1 MGFNFEKFLFMH
13 LAKYPFLSKFGISEV
28 NKGVFDGKN
37 WCGSGKAYTTVSP
50 TMNHNVLQVTSPNA
64 QEYESMINNMLAA
77 KEAWSMMPVPQRG
90 EIVRALGEEFRKY
103 KVELGSII
111 SLEMGKIQKE
121 GEGEVQ
127 EVIDMCDFACG
138 LSRQLNGKV
147 IPSER
152 KEHALLEQWNP
163 LGCIGVITAF
173 NFPFAVFGWNLCL
186 SMICGNCT
194 MWKGGESAGAITLAV
209 SKIVANVLKQHKAPE
224 GIFTSC
230 IGSGQDVGERMLND
244 KRLNLISFTGS
255 TKIGQHVA
263 KTVAGRFGKCLLELG
278 GNNCSIIMEDADI
291 EMAVKGC
298 IFGAVGTAGQRCTTL
313 RRLAIHH
320 SKYDEVVKSLLAAY
334 PNIPIGDPL
343 VDGTLLGPLHNKRAI
358 DAYLNTVAVC
368 KKQGGK
374 VLYGG
379 EIVTNKGPGNYVLP
393 TIVEIDPHAP
403 IVQEETFAPILYV
416 FRIKDLGEAIRINNM
431 VPQGLSSSIYTKNL
445 EYTFR
450 WIGPQG
456 SDCGLVNVNIG
467 TSGAEIGGAF
477 GGEKETGGGRE
488 SGSDAWKQYM
498 RRATC
503 TINYGK
509 DMPLAQGI
517 KFDTKPKL

>member
-1 MGFNFEKFLFMH
+1 MLK
-13 LAKYPFLSKFGISEV
+13 AKDEWAMKPIPE
-28 NKGVFDGKN
+28 
-37 WCGSGKAYTTVSP
+37 
-50 TMNHNVLQVTSPNA
+50 
-64 QEYESMINNMLAA
+64 
-77 KEAWSMMPVPQRG
+77 RG
-90 EIVRALGEEFRKY
+90 DVVRALGEEFRKY
-103 KVELGSII
+103 KVELGSVI

-163 LGCIGVITAF
+163 LGCIGVICAF

-194 MWKGGESAGAITLAV
+194 MWKGGETSGLISIAV
-209 SKIVANVLKQHKAPE
+209 TKIIEKVFNDFNVPKGVVTSFIAP
-224 GIFTSC
+224 GNT
-230 IGSGQDVGERMLND
+230 IGEKMIND

-255 TKIGQHVA
+255 TAVGRHVA
-263 KTVAGRFGKCLLELG
+263 STVAGRFGKCLLELG
-278 GNNCSIIMEDADI
+278 GNNCSIILEDADLD
-291 EMAVKGC
+291 MAIKGC

-313 RRLAIHH
+313 RRLAIHT
-320 SKYDEVVKSLLAAY
+320 SLYDEAVKKLVAMY
-334 PNIPIGDPL
+334 PGIPIGDPL
-343 VDGTLLGPLHNKRAI
+343 VDGTLMGPLHNPKAVQS
-358 DAYLNTVAVC
+358 YLDTVSKA
-368 KKQGGK
+368 KQQGGK

-379 EIVTNKGPGNYVLP
+379 QVVDLKNGGNFVLP
-393 TIVEIDPHAP
+393 TVVEIDPHAP
-403 IVQEETFAPILYV
+403 IVQHETFAPILYV
-416 FRIKDLGEAIRINNM
+416 FKIKDFHEAVRINNM

-445 EYTFR
+445 EYMFR
-450 WIGPQG
+450 WTGPLG
-456 SDCGLVNVNIG
+456 SDCGIINVNIG

-503 TINYGK
+503 TVNYGK
-509 DMPLAQGI
+509 DLPLAQGI
-517 KFDTKPKL
+517 KFDVAPKL